1 MTHSTIST
9 QNGND
14 ARLFSLVID
23 EPVNLGGTN
32 IQKNP
37 VEQALAG
44 QAGCLNMMAH
54 IVAKELGIK
63 LNKLWV
69 EISGKVSFSFNQSTP
84 TTNHKFQDINVN
96 FQVYSDS
103 DDEKLSRWEQIIRER
118 CSSEG
123 ELSNS
128 DAPISIAFSKFAS
141 VY

>member
-9 QNGND
+9 KTGTN

-23 EPVNLGGTN
+23 EPVNLGGTD
-32 IQKNP
+32 IQTNP

-54 IVAKELGIK
+54 IAAKELGVK
-63 LNKLWV
+63 LNKLSV
-69 EISGKVSFSFNQSTP
+69 EISGQVSFSFNQDEP
-84 TTNHKFQDINVN
+84 TSNHKFQSIDVN
-96 FQVYSDS
+96 FQVYTDS

-118 CSSEG
+118 CSSDG
-123 ELSNS
+123 ELSSS
-128 DAPISIAFSKFAS
+128 DTPLSIAFSKFAS